1 MGLILGIASPLILI
15 IALAAIITCVCL
27 RRRSTS
33 RSVSGLQKQG
43 SEFDGKIVLH
53 ASEGNGKDDKS
64 LIFAAQI

>member
-1 MGLILGIASPLILI
+1 MTATCTAAKTCLPTLDEAGACMTGVEGMTGTDPIAEIGS
-15 IALAAIITCVCL
+15 
-27 RRRSTS
+27 
-33 RSVSGLQKQG
+33 G